1 MGTLPALCWNKK
13 DILPPHMPDHRI
25 MPPYRLNIP
34 PLILPSP
41 QYVLRRCDT
50 LRRAHADSGSP
61 LLHHRAVPEILL
73 HCWSGTVRMPPQ
85 TCSRKFAQICQM
97 CRLVNAQPCT
107 ATDPD
112 NTGII
117 VCRIFRINQIH
128 TKILRGVSEPCIC
141 LCKCDVC
148 NHGILRCS
156 RFHMN
161 CSFHTNSPLQCCFYR
176 FSNPPLLSLSH

>member
-1 MGTLPALCWNKK
+1 MCFVDVIPCGVRTQIADRRFYITELCRKFCFVAG
-13 DILPPHMPDHRI
+13 P
-25 MPPYRLNIP
+25 
-34 PLILPSP
+34 
-41 QYVLRRCDT
+41 VLYGC
-50 LRRAHADSGSP
+50 
-61 LLHHRAVPEILL
+61 HHK
-73 HCWSGTVRMPPQ
+73 

-161 CSFHTNSPLQCCFYR
+161 CSFHTNSPLQCCFL
-176 FSNPPLLSLSH
+176 PLL

>member
-85 TCSRKFAQICQM
+85 
-97 CRLVNAQPCT
+97 N
-107 ATDPD
+107 
-112 NTGII
+112 
-117 VCRIFRINQIH
+117 
-128 TKILRGVSEPCIC
+128 
-141 LCKCDVC
+141 
-148 NHGILRCS
+148 
-156 RFHMN
+156 
-161 CSFHTNSPLQCCFYR
+161 
-176 FSNPPLLSLSH
+176 LLSQVRSDMPDVQTCQCSAATSGKQVLSSRYKREPAKTDGIRKLCPVLYEK

>member
-25 MPPYRLNIP
+25 MPPGP
-34 PLILPSP
+34 
-41 QYVLRRCDT
+41 VLYGC
-50 LRRAHADSGSP
+50 
-61 LLHHRAVPEILL
+61 HHK
-73 HCWSGTVRMPPQ
+73 S
-85 TCSRKFAQICQM
+85 CSRKFAQICQM

-148 NHGILRCS
+148 NHGLLRCS

-161 CSFHTNSPLQCCFYR
+161 CSFHTNSPLQCCF
-176 FSNPPLLSLSH
+176 LSLL

>member
-34 PLILPSP
+34 PLILPSH

-50 LRRAHADSGSP
+50 LQRAHADSGSP

-73 HCWSGTVRMPPQ
+73 HCCPVLYGCHYK
-85 TCSRKFAQICQM
+85 TCSRKFTQIYQM
-97 CRLVNAQPCT
+97 GRLVNALPCT

-117 VCRIFRINQIH
+117 VRRIFRIDKIH
-128 TKILRGVSEPCIC
+128 PKILRGMSEPRIC

-148 NHGILRCS
+148 DYRILWCD

-161 CSFHTNSPLQCCFYR
+161 YSFHTVPPFRRFFDLSASP
-176 FSNPPLLSLSH
+176 PSLF

>member
-85 TCSRKFAQICQM
+85 
-97 CRLVNAQPCT
+97 N
-107 ATDPD
+107 
-112 NTGII
+112 
-117 VCRIFRINQIH
+117 
-128 TKILRGVSEPCIC
+128 
-141 LCKCDVC
+141 
-148 NHGILRCS
+148 
-156 RFHMN
+156 
-161 CSFHTNSPLQCCFYR
+161 
-176 FSNPPLLSLSH
+176 LLSQVRSDMPDVQTCQCSAMHRHRSIRRSCVVCPNHASVCANVMFVITEYCGAAGFT

>member
-73 HCWSGTVRMPPQ
+73 RCWSGTVRMPPQ
-85 TCSRKFAQICQM
+85 NLLSQVRSDMPDVQTCQCSAMHRHRSRQY
-97 CRLVNAQPCT
+97 RDNRVPYL
-107 ATDPD
+107 PD
-112 NTGII
+112 
-117 VCRIFRINQIH
+117 
-128 TKILRGVSEPCIC
+128 K
-141 LCKCDVC
+141 
-148 NHGILRCS
+148 
-156 RFHMN
+156 
-161 CSFHTNSPLQCCFYR
+161 
-176 FSNPPLLSLSH
+176 SNPYEDPAWCVRTMHLSVQM

>member
-73 HCWSGTVRMPPQ
+73 RCWSGTVRMPPQ
-85 TCSRKFAQICQM
+85 
-97 CRLVNAQPCT
+97 N
-107 ATDPD
+107 
-112 NTGII
+112 
-117 VCRIFRINQIH
+117 
-128 TKILRGVSEPCIC
+128 
-141 LCKCDVC
+141 
-148 NHGILRCS
+148 
-156 RFHMN
+156 
-161 CSFHTNSPLQCCFYR
+161 
-176 FSNPPLLSLSH
+176 LLSQVRSDMPDVQTCQCSAMHRHTILNILSCYYFLCQISVAFCSGRFTVIHIYRNTI